1 MNSRFLKLCRLTQG
15 TSKPGSLSHATFC
28 LLLHEVISLCA
39 WQKTTLRRTHLKVKF
54 KRKSYALSM
63 QSFHSAK
70 ERFGVDVCL
79 TNEDLT
85 KAPECPHGRHF
96 RTLRYPLDFP
106 RLFLL
111 ARETCGQKQATSLRA
126 LWESGLSLYLSYV
139 FTKAFSDE
147 KSKRFKLLTHDS
159 YHRLIMAHDLQTHY
173 RFPPPLPS
181 KRYTVNSLLTDTVIR
196 RTPL

>member
-1 MNSRFLKLCRLTQG
+1 MSRNSRCSLTVGSFGIDDGDGREKVTLKMNARFLKLCRLTQG

-28 LLLHEVISLCA
+28 VLLHEVISFCA

-96 RTLRYPLDFP
+96 SNVTVPTGFSQVVSFSQRNMWSKAGNIF
-106 RLFLL
+106 
-111 ARETCGQKQATSLRA
+111 
-126 LWESGLSLYLSYV
+126 ESFMRV
-139 FTKAFSDE
+139 
-147 KSKRFKLLTHDS
+147 RFVTIS
-159 YHRLIMAHDLQTHY
+159 VVCIYQSI
-173 RFPPPLPS
+173 F
-181 KRYTVNSLLTDTVIR
+181 
-196 RTPL
+196 

>member
-1 MNSRFLKLCRLTQG
+1 MSRNSRCSLTVGSFGIDDGDGREKVTLKMNSRFLKLCRLTQG

-28 LLLHEVISLCA
+28 VLLHEVISLCA

-85 KAPECPHGRHF
+85 KGPECPHGRHF
-96 RTLRYPLDFP
+96 SNVTVP
-106 RLFLL
+106 
-111 ARETCGQKQATSLRA
+111 TG
-126 LWESGLSLYLSYV
+126 
-139 FTKAFSDE
+139 FS
-147 KSKRFKLLTHDS
+147 
-159 YHRLIMAHDLQTHY
+159 
-173 RFPPPLPS
+173 
-181 KRYTVNSLLTDTVIR
+181 
-196 RTPL
+196 